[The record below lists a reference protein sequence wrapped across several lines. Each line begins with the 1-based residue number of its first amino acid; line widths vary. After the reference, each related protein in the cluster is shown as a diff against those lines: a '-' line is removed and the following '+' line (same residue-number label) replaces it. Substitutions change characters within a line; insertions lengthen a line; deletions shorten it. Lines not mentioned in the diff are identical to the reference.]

1 LESHRGVGSS
11 SNLLDTINSTVVL
24 QGKHVR
30 LEPLELAHADQLVAA
45 ANAALDPLLYRWTV
59 VPRSHAEAVSYIQ
72 AALAMR
78 DAGTALPFVTV
89 RKTDGA
95 VIGSTR
101 FFEMQTFAWPAGNP
115 RYGRT
120 EPDVCEI
127 GYTWLSQPAIRTA
140 ANTESKFLMLSH
152 AFETWGV
159 LRVCLHTDVRNLRSQ
174 VAIARIGGVKEGILR
189 AHRMAADA
197 IARDSARFSIIAT
210 EWPGVK
216 QRLKRML
223 MHP

>member
-1 LESHRGVGSS
+1 MFA
-11 SNLLDTINSTVVL
+11 TVLNPTAVL

-30 LEPLELAHADQLVAA
+30 LEPLERGHAEQLVAA
-45 ANAALDPLLYRWTV
+45 ATAAADPSLYRWTQ
-59 VPRSHAEAVSYIQ
+59 VPRTAVEASEYIG

-78 DAGTALPFVTV
+78 EAGTAFPFVTI
-89 RKTDGA
+89 RNSDGA
-95 VIGSTR
+95 LVGSTR
-101 FFEMQTFAWPAGNP
+101 FFDMQTFTWPTGNA
-115 RYGRT
+115 RHGRSA
-120 EPDVCEI
+120 PDVCEI
-127 GYTWLSQPAIRTA
+127 GYTWLTQAAVRTA

-159 LRVCLHTDVRNLRSQ
+159 LRVCFHTDVRNLRSQ

-189 AHRMAADA
+189 AHRMASDS
-197 IARDSARFSIIAT
+197 IARDSARFSIIAA